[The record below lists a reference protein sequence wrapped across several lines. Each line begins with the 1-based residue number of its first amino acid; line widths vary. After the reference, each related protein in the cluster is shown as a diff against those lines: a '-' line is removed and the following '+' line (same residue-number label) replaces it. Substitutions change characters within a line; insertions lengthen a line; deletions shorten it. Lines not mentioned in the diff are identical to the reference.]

1 MLLDLRP
8 SHPEQ
13 ENKGNLPWK
22 KQMLRLTVTP
32 FLERH
37 ESIPNKWI
45 ADRDTGVT
53 SRGMMED
60 SMVEIADIIT
70 AVLQDIENES
80 ALLDAQQKALPSC
93 QISPTLLKIVL
104 LTF

>member
-1 MLLDLRP
+1 ML
-8 SHPEQ
+8 
-13 ENKGNLPWK
+13 
-22 KQMLRLTVTP
+22 
-32 FLERH
+32 
-37 ESIPNKWI
+37 
-45 ADRDTGVT
+45 
-53 SRGMMED
+53 ED

-80 ALLDAQQKALPSC
+80 ALLGRSTEGACPLC